1 MLIPISWTVS
11 KAVAMPGREKREK
24 GQMKGRRG
32 GAGKMERACAEHR
45 RRRVWQ
51 LMCSRSTTET
61 HGHDDCQRRPSPSLH
76 PPSRPRGR
84 LLAKMAPAAIFQ
96 HRF

>member
-32 GAGKMERACAEHR
+32 CREDGESVCRTQTEKSLAANVQPVNHR
-45 RRRVWQ
+45 DTW
-51 LMCSRSTTET
+51 
-61 HGHDDCQRRPSPSLH
+61 P
-76 PPSRPRGR
+76 
-84 LLAKMAPAAIFQ
+84 
-96 HRF
+96 